1 MGNRLDGKVAVIT
14 GGTKG
19 IGRTTAIMMAAQ
31 GAKVVLT
38 GRSLDAGAEVEER
51 IREVGGS
58 GMFIKADN
66 KLEAEVANAV
76 HQAVEAFGPVTV
88 LMNNAIATDDVGS
101 GGDSHVHELDTAV
114 LDEIMKAALYGTI
127 WASKAAIPYMQQV
140 GRGSIINISAS
151 SSVGAIPG
159 RPAYQASKGAINS
172 LTRQMA
178 FDYGKSGIRVN
189 TIVVGF
195 TNTNSDS
202 FKRMLAD
209 PVIKDA
215 FEKLV
220 LTPYLGEAPDI
231 ANGAI
236 YLASDESKYVTGTM
250 LTIDG
255 GALCHQAQPQ
265 LDFQALR
272 ARAVPTDA

>member
-1 MGNRLDGKVAVIT
+1 MRLKDKVAVIT

-19 IGRTTAIMMAAQ
+19 IGRVTAIMMAEQ
-31 GAKVVLT
+31 GARVVFT
-38 GRSLDAGAEVEER
+38 GRSRDAGAEVEER
-51 IREVGGS
+51 IREAGGT
-58 GMFIKADN
+58 GTFVRADN
-66 KLEAEVANAV
+66 KIEAEVAGAV
-76 HQAVEAFGPVTV
+76 HKAAELYGPVSV
-88 LMNNAIATDDVGS
+88 LMNNAIASDDVGS
-101 GGDSHVHELDTAV
+101 GGDSHVHELDTRV
-114 LDEIMKAALYGTI
+114 LDEIMRAALYGTI
-127 WASKAAIPYMQQV
+127 WACKAAIPYMKQV

-151 SSVGAIPG
+151 SSVGAIPA
-159 RPAYQASKGAINS
+159 RPSYQASKGAINS

-178 FDYGKSGIRVN
+178 FDYGKDGIRVN

-195 TNTNSDS
+195 TNTNSDN
-202 FKRMLAD
+202 FKKMLAD
-209 PVIKDA
+209 PEIRGA

-220 LTPYLGEAPDI
+220 LTPYIGESSDI

-265 LDFQALR
+265 LDFASLR
-272 ARAVPTDA
+272 SRAVPKD

>member
-1 MGNRLDGKVAVIT
+1 MRLKDKVAVIT

-19 IGRTTAIMMAAQ
+19 IGRMTAIMMAKE

-38 GRSLDAGAEVEER
+38 GRTEEAGAEVEER
-51 IREVGGS
+51 IREVGGT
-58 GMFIKADN
+58 GMFVRADN
-66 KLEAEVANAV
+66 RFEEEIAGAV
-76 HQAVEAFGPVTV
+76 HRAAQAYGPVTV
-88 LMNNAIATDDVGS
+88 LMNNAIATDAVGS
-101 GGDSHVHELDTAV
+101 GKDSHVHDLDMDT
-114 LDEIMKAALYGTI
+114 LDHIMKAALYGTI
-127 WASKAAIPYMQQV
+127 WASKAAIPYMKQV

-151 SSVGAIPG
+151 SSVGAIPA

-178 FDYGKSGIRVN
+178 FDYGKDGIRVN

-195 TNTNSDS
+195 TNTDSDTFRS
-202 FKRMLAD
+202 MLAD
-209 PVIKDA
+209 PQIKAA
-215 FEKLV
+215 FEGLV
-220 LTPYLGEAPDI
+220 LTPYLGEASDI

-265 LDFQALR
+265 LDFLKIR
-272 ARAVPTDA
+272 AQSAKAD

>member
-1 MGNRLDGKVAVIT
+1 MRLNGKVAVIT

-19 IGRTTAIMMAAQ
+19 IGRVTAIMMAAQ

-38 GRSLDAGAEVEER
+38 GRTEEAGREVEER
-51 IREVGGS
+51 IREAGGT
-58 GMFIKADN
+58 GMFVKADN
-66 KLEAEVANAV
+66 KMEAEIAGAV
-76 HQAVEAFGPVTV
+76 HKAAEAYGPVTV
-88 LMNNAIATDDVGS
+88 LMNNAIAKDDVGS
-101 GGDSHVHELDTAV
+101 GGDSHVHDLDTDV
-114 LDEIMKAALYGTI
+114 LDQIMKAALYGTI
-127 WASKAAIPYMQQV
+127 WASKAAIPYMRRA
-140 GRGSIINISAS
+140 GGGSIINISAS

-178 FDYGKSGIRVN
+178 FDYGKQGIRVN

-195 TNTNSDS
+195 TNTGAAVFEQMLGDS
-202 FKRMLAD
+202 Q
-209 PVIKDA
+209 IKAA

-220 LTPYLGEAPDI
+220 LTPYLGESSDI

-236 YLASDESKYVTGTM
+236 YLASDEAKYVTGTM

-255 GALCHQAQPQ
+255 GALCHQSQPE
-265 LDFQALR
+265 LDFVAMR
-272 ARAVPTDA
+272 ARDR